1 MKPTQAINA
10 ITGAMLKKSVPE
22 FGVGDTVRVSVR
34 VVEGSRERI
43 QVFEGVVMRKRGGG
57 INANFT
63 VRRIAS
69 HGIGVER
76 TFLLHSPRVDKIEVI
91 RRGVVRRAQ
100 LYYLRGRTG
109 KAARIK
115 ERRFRPGERPVAG
128 QVAMTTDEALMAEE
142 DELEEAEAEEF
153 EEAEGEEF
161 AEDEDAEEFEGDEEF
176 EDVEMEGEEATE
188 DEEDIETE
196 EAEEA
201 TETEDVGAAEDTA
214 GDEEAADTEDGKEP
228 DKA

>member
-10 ITGAMLKKSVPE
+10 VTGSMLKRAVPE

-34 VVEGSRERI
+34 VVEGNRERI
-43 QVFEGVVMRKRGGG
+43 QVFEGVVMRRRGGG
-57 INANFT
+57 INASFT

-76 TFLLHSPRVDKIEVI
+76 TFLLNSPRVEKIEVV

-100 LYYLRGRTG
+100 LYYLRGLTG

-115 ERRFRPGERPVAG
+115 ERRYRPGVDGRNA
-128 QVAMTTDEALMAEE
+128 AAAAAAAAALEAEE
-142 DELEEAEAEEF
+142 LDTTEAEEAEEEADFEGAEAEEAA
-153 EEAEGEEF
+153 EETEAEEE
-161 AEDEDAEEFEGDEEF
+161 
-176 EDVEMEGEEATE
+176 
-188 DEEDIETE
+188 I

-201 TETEDVGAAEDTA
+201 QEAEEAGEVEETE
-214 GDEEAADTEDGKEP
+214 
-228 DKA
+228 KA